1 MEFRYKVLVIDD
13 DSSVSFYIK
22 SVLEAQGYDVIV
34 AENGRDSEIFASS
47 HCPDIILL
55 DLGLPDMDGVAVL
68 KKIREW
74 SAVPGDRCVIPPTGA
89 GQGTRPR
96 KRSRRLCTETI
107 QHAGASRTDQ
117 GSAPHS
123 RNSGTNLSIARDS
136 RFEVGGLVIDYAK
149 YRVYVDGND
158 VELTQ
163 NEYRLVA
170 LLGQYAGTVLTYADL
185 IRRMWGPNAK
195 QDNQILRVN
204 MANIRRKIEKD
215 PAHPRY
221 IFTETGIGYRMAD
234 K

>member
-13 DSSVSFYIK
+13 DSSVNFYIK

-74 SAVPGDRCVIPPTGA
+74 SAVPVIVVSSRQQEQDKVRALENGA
-89 GQGTRPR
+89 DDYVQKPFSTQELLARIR
-96 KRSRRLCTETI
+96 V
-107 QHAGASRTDQ
+107 
-117 GSAPHS
+117 
-123 RNSGTNLSIARDS
+123 ARDS

>member
-1 MEFRYKVLVIDD
+1 M
-13 DSSVSFYIK
+13 
-22 SVLEAQGYDVIV
+22 
-34 AENGRDSEIFASS
+34 
-47 HCPDIILL
+47 
-55 DLGLPDMDGVAVL
+55 
-68 KKIREW
+68 
-74 SAVPGDRCVIPPTGA
+74 
-89 GQGTRPR
+89 
-96 KRSRRLCTETI
+96 
-107 QHAGASRTDQ
+107 
-117 GSAPHS
+117 
-123 RNSGTNLSIARDS
+123 
-136 RFEVGGLVIDYAK
+136 
-149 YRVYVDGND
+149 YVDGND

-185 IRRMWGPNAK
+185 IRRMWSPNAK

>member
-55 DLGLPDMDGVAVL
+55 DLRLPDMDGVAVL

-74 SAVPGDRCVIPPTGA
+74 SAVPVIVVSSRQQEQDKVRALENGA
-89 GQGTRPR
+89 DDYVQKPFSTQEFLARIR
-96 KRSRRLCTETI
+96 VALR
-107 QHAGASRTDQ
+107 
-117 GSAPHS
+117 HS

>member
-74 SAVPGDRCVIPPTGA
+74 SAVPVIVVS
-89 GQGTRPR
+89 
-96 KRSRRLCTETI
+96 SRQQELLARIRVAL
-107 QHAGASRTDQ
+107 R
-117 GSAPHS
+117 HS

>member
-1 MEFRYKVLVIDD
+1 M
-13 DSSVSFYIK
+13 
-22 SVLEAQGYDVIV
+22 
-34 AENGRDSEIFASS
+34 
-47 HCPDIILL
+47 
-55 DLGLPDMDGVAVL
+55 L

-74 SAVPGDRCVIPPTGA
+74 SAVPVIVVSSRQQEQDKVRALENGA
-89 GQGTRPR
+89 DDYVQKPFSTQELLARIR
-96 KRSRRLCTETI
+96 VALR
-107 QHAGASRTDQ
+107 
-117 GSAPHS
+117 HS
-123 RNSGTNLSIARDS
+123 RNSGTNRSIARDS

>member
-1 MEFRYKVLVIDD
+1 
-13 DSSVSFYIK
+13 
-22 SVLEAQGYDVIV
+22 
-34 AENGRDSEIFASS
+34 
-47 HCPDIILL
+47 
-55 DLGLPDMDGVAVL
+55 MDGVSVL

-74 SAVPGDRCVIPPTGA
+74 SAVPVIVVS
-89 GQGTRPR
+89 
-96 KRSRRLCTETI
+96 SRQQEQDKVRALARI
-107 QHAGASRTDQ
+107 RVALR
-117 GSAPHS
+117 HS

>member
-34 AENGRDSEIFASS
+34 AENGRDSERFASS

-68 KKIREW
+68 NKIREW
-74 SAVPGDRCVIPPTGA
+74 SAVPVIVVSSRQQEQDKVRALENGA
-89 GQGTRPR
+89 DDYVQKPFSTQELLARIR
-96 KRSRRLCTETI
+96 VALR
-107 QHAGASRTDQ
+107 
-117 GSAPHS
+117 HS

>member
-1 MEFRYKVLVIDD
+1 
-13 DSSVSFYIK
+13 
-22 SVLEAQGYDVIV
+22 
-34 AENGRDSEIFASS
+34 
-47 HCPDIILL
+47 
-55 DLGLPDMDGVAVL
+55 MDGVAVL

-74 SAVPGDRCVIPPTGA
+74 SAVPVIVVSSRQQEQDKVRALENGA
-89 GQGTRPR
+89 DDYVQKPFSTQEFLARIR
-96 KRSRRLCTETI
+96 VALR
-107 QHAGASRTDQ
+107 
-117 GSAPHS
+117 HS